1 MAKKKISHIN
11 EEFDLKLFAII
22 VKKYFY
28 LLLAILFL
36 ALVGSLLYLRYT
48 HPVYQ
53 SESVIKIGTVNN
65 ANAVL
70 NIQNPQFYDAMG
82 MGSNNLAGSIELLRS
97 KLMVSRVL
105 NQMPLDISYFA
116 QGNVLDYEMYRQ
128 TPFEISFLLTDSTFY
143 GVQVFVNFLSET
155 RFQMHYKFNNTVS
168 TGIYNVEQWY
178 NSPGL
183 KFKLRIIEYNFI
195 LEQQKK
201 IKQDPFYFLINNPE
215 SLIDKYYKNMSIILT
230 NQFAQTVKISFKDRN
245 PQKAADFVNTMA
257 SEYDLYVK
265 ENKSAGANKSIEFI
279 NETLSSIETELKD
292 SEKKLELFKRANK
305 ITQPTQNAE
314 DVLDHINGL
323 IDQRTEFL
331 LNTAVLNRLEKEI
344 KGNKAVDQ
352 LVPLLAGTVTDDLI
366 KEMVI
371 RIQTMEDRKANMQ
384 FQATEANA
392 AMIALEKDIVRQREM
407 LINSIINSRKSIS
420 EKIKS
425 IDDRIM
431 EFEGDF
437 ASLPSKEAEMARLDR
452 LYQVNQKFYQLLLEK
467 KIEFSISR
475 AGIVTDNI
483 ILQQGT
489 APFSPITPN
498 RKLILA
504 GSLLAGFVFSFL
516 LIFIR
521 YLFYNEITSLEEIN
535 QYTDA
540 AMLGI
545 IPKYKSQIPVSQ
557 LLVDKNPKSAI
568 SESFRS
574 VRT

>member
-105 NQMPLDISYFA
+105 NQMPLDISYYA

-168 TGIYNVEQWY
+168 TGIFNVEQWY

-245 PQKAADFVNTMA
+245 
-257 SEYDLYVK
+257 
-265 ENKSAGANKSIEFI
+265 
-279 NETLSSIETELKD
+279 
-292 SEKKLELFKRANK
+292 
-305 ITQPTQNAE
+305 
-314 DVLDHINGL
+314 
-323 IDQRTEFL
+323 
-331 LNTAVLNRLEKEI
+331 
-344 KGNKAVDQ
+344 
-352 LVPLLAGTVTDDLI
+352 
-366 KEMVI
+366 
-371 RIQTMEDRKANMQ
+371 
-384 FQATEANA
+384 
-392 AMIALEKDIVRQREM
+392 MICM
-407 LINSIINSRKSIS
+407 
-420 EKIKS
+420 
-425 IDDRIM
+425 
-431 EFEGDF
+431 
-437 ASLPSKEAEMARLDR
+437 
-452 LYQVNQKFYQLLLEK
+452 
-467 KIEFSISR
+467 
-475 AGIVTDNI
+475 
-483 ILQQGT
+483 
-489 APFSPITPN
+489 
-498 RKLILA
+498 
-504 GSLLAGFVFSFL
+504 
-516 LIFIR
+516 
-521 YLFYNEITSLEEIN
+521 
-535 QYTDA
+535 
-540 AMLGI
+540 
-545 IPKYKSQIPVSQ
+545 
-557 LLVDKNPKSAI
+557 
-568 SESFRS
+568 
-574 VRT
+574 